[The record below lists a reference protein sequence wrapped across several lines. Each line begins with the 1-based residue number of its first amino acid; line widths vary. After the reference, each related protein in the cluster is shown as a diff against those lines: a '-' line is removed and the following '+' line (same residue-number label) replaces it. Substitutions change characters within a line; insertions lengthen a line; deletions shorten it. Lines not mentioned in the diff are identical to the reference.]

1 MAATH
6 TEKVDAL
13 ASAPI
18 FAGLPR
24 EKLERIAEIAG
35 EAEFPAGQLLIEA
48 RTPGSGMFVLL
59 EGRVAVHARGVE
71 TELGPG
77 EVVGEVALLRR
88 DSDRIA
94 RVTALTDVRCLAIDR
109 ASFRGLIADDAKL
122 AIALLENLAQRI
134 PI

>member
-1 MAATH
+1 VAATPS
-6 TEKVDAL
+6 EKVDAL
-13 ASAPI
+13 GAAPI

-24 EKLERIAEIAG
+24 ETLEQIAEIAT
-35 EAEFPAGQLLIEA
+35 ETEFPAGQLLIEA

-59 EGRVAVHARGVE
+59 DGRVAVHARGVD

-88 DSDRIA
+88 DSERIA
-94 RVTALTDVRCLAIDR
+94 RVTALSDVRCLAIDR

-122 AIALLENLAQRI
+122 AIALLENIAQRI